1 MRATGTAAKHAKT
14 EHLRQCR
21 CSIPEHLPFL
31 KHGTEFANHKGER
44 PSDLHHQT
52 YIKET
57 VMQWSNP
64 EFIDFR
70 FGFEITLYIF
80 NR

>member
-14 EHLRQCR
+14 EHLRQCC
-21 CSIPEHLPFL
+21 CSIPAHLRFQR
-31 KHGTEFANHKGER
+31 HGTDLATQKGER
-44 PSDLHHQT
+44 PPDLRHQT